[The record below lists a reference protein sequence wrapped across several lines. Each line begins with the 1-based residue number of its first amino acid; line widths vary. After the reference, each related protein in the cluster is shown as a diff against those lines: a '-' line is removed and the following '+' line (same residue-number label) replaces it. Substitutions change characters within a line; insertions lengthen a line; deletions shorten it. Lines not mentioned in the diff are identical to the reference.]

1 MMLKMSDV
9 SSDFQIFDFLKQ
21 VDFFAELPEADLA
34 RLCRIVEEVKLPA
47 GQELFAEGSPGDR
60 AYIIEAGELEIAKS
74 ADGRELLL
82 EMRANK
88 PGTMIGEM
96 ALLEDVPR
104 MATVRAVTDSVLL
117 AIQKEQFDQILESS
131 PTASRAM
138 MRIVLKRWRN
148 NEARLHQSERM
159 TQLGTLTAGVA
170 HELNNPAA
178 AIKRSSKQLDSVMA
192 AFWPVQAKLS
202 QLNLTE
208 AQQAMLG
215 ELINEVRQRALQ
227 PPALDALTRNDREC
241 EVEAWLEEQS
251 VSATWELA
259 PALVSLDYQPAKLE
273 KLAEQFPA
281 AQLSTV
287 INWLNA
293 IFSIH
298 NLLFEVGESAGRISD
313 IVQALKSY
321 TYLDQAPI
329 QTVDLHQGLDHSLLI
344 LRHKLTDDITIT
356 RHYATDLPTLQVYGT
371 ELNQVWTNILDNAID
386 ALVGQGEIT
395 IRTRQERDGIMVEIE
410 DNGPG
415 ISPELQSRIFDPF
428 FTTKSPG
435 HGTGLGLDISYNIV
449 VHRHRGDIKVTS
461 KPGRTCFQVWLPLDL
476 EDR

>member
-82 EMRANK
+82 EMRVNK

-202 QLNLTE
+202 QLSLTE
-208 AQQAMLG
+208 AQQVILG

-273 KLAEQFPA
+273 NLAEQFPA

-395 IRTRQERDGIMVEIE
+395 IRTRQERDGIMVEVE